1 MCAAGEYVGEYSGT
15 VLAVSHD
22 EAFVSAA
29 AESIAEVAGGRLEL
43 YKSVPHAKFLQVI
56 ACFITLI
63 ACFITLIACFIS
75 RSCSRSRS
83 PTTARSRAA
92 PSAQLPV
99 HSVWG
104 SRSRG
109 IRCTAHH

>member
-75 RSCSRSRS
+75 PMPRALQVC
-83 PTTARSRAA
+83 TARQVPAGDPLTRTRTLALTLA
-92 PSAQLPV
+92 V
-99 HSVWG
+99 
-104 SRSRG
+104 
-109 IRCTAHH
+109 T